1 MISCPRQWPLFP
13 ERVNC
18 VVLVGSG
25 CVIGAFWWQVKE
37 YPIYALTLHSY
48 WPNCKMLDL
57 YLHLDGPDSEL
68 NFFYLHSDD
77 IYLKLCDLRAFSISG
92 KRMVIFLDHW
102 FLQQKKKQ
110 FSTKFGEV
118 SPEPQSS
125 NGIIK
130 EVVPRE
136 RVIFLHPLNLNISII
151 LLNKLVSV
159 ILTL

>member
-102 FLQQKKKQ
+102 FLQQKKTIQYKIWRGEPWT
-110 FSTKFGEV
+110 SKFKRNHKRSGPKGTRNIFT
-118 SPEPQSS
+118 SSQSQY
-125 NGIIK
+125 
-130 EVVPRE
+130 
-136 RVIFLHPLNLNISII
+136 
-151 LLNKLVSV
+151 
-159 ILTL
+159 